1 MFNMF
6 LRVNLGN
13 WNITEK
19 YFIMVNLRR
28 FSAEDNLVLVIND
41 QGWNSFYTAGQ
52 ILLISPKSLIRLLL
66 IVPEFLTVQK
76 MSSEKNLGLH

>member
-1 MFNMF
+1 M
-6 LRVNLGN
+6 
-13 WNITEK
+13 
-19 YFIMVNLRR
+19 
-28 FSAEDNLVLVIND
+28 ND

-66 IVPEFLTVQK
+66 IVPEFLTVEK